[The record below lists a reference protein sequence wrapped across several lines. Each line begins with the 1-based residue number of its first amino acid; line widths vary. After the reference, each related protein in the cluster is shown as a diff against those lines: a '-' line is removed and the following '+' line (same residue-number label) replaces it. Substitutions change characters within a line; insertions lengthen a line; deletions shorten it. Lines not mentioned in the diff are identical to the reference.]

1 MQRLEIAAIVFLV
14 VAAVVF
20 VASRRVGRRG
30 ADHGPATRA
39 MIGSVIGLLGAV
51 VILAP
56 LVDVVPDWWQ
66 GPVEPILIG
75 GVTLLLL
82 VGSVYRMVR

>member
-1 MQRLEIAAIVFLV
+1 MQQFEIAAIVFLV

-20 VASRRVGRRG
+20 LASRWLSRRG
-30 ADHGPATRA
+30 DDTGAARLV
-39 MIGSVIGLLGAV
+39 IGSVLGLLGAI

-56 LVDVVPDWWQ
+56 EIDVVPDVWQ

-75 GVTLLLL
+75 GITLLLI

>member
-1 MQRLEIAAIVFLV
+1 MQLFEIAAIVFLV

-20 VASRRVGRRG
+20 LASRRLSRRG
-30 ADHGPATRA
+30 DDTGATRLA
-39 MIGSVIGLLGAV
+39 IGTVLGLLGAV

-56 LVDVVPDWWQ
+56 EIDVVPDGWQ
-66 GPVEPILIG
+66 APVEPILIG

-82 VGSVYRMVR
+82 LGSIYRMVR

>member
-1 MQRLEIAAIVFLV
+1 MQLFEIAAIVFLV

-20 VASRRVGRRG
+20 LASRRLSRRG
-30 ADHGPATRA
+30 DDTGTARLV
-39 MIGSVIGLLGAV
+39 IGLVLGLLGAI
-51 VILAP
+51 VILAREI
-56 LVDVVPDWWQ
+56 DVVPDVWQ

-75 GVTLLLL
+75 GITVLLI

>member
-1 MQRLEIAAIVFLV
+1 MQLFEIAAIVFLV

-20 VASRRVGRRG
+20 LASRRLSRRG
-30 ADHGPATRA
+30 DDTGTARLV
-39 MIGSVIGLLGAV
+39 IGSVLGLLGAI

-56 LVDVVPDWWQ
+56 EIDVVPDVWQ
-66 GPVEPILIG
+66 GPVEPLLIG
-75 GVTLLLL
+75 GITLLLI